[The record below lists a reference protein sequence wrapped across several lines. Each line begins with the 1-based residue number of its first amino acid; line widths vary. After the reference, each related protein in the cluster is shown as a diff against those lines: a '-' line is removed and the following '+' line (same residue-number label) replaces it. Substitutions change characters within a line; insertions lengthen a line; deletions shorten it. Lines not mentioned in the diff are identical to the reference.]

1 MLKLD
6 SRELRGEILRMMM
19 VVMVVVTVVVVVAR
33 KDKDDRIV
41 LYSVS
46 CNNSLKWLTCINLVK
61 PQRHILFTHEETKA

>member
-19 VVMVVVTVVVVVAR
+19 VVMVVVTVVVVVVR

-46 CNNSLKWLTCINLVK
+46 CNNSLK
-61 PQRHILFTHEETKA
+61 